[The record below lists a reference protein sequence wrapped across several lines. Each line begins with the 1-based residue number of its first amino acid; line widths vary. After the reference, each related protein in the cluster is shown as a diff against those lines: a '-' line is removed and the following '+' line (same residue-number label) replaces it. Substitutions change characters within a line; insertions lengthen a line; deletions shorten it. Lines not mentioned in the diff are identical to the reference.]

1 MLDSQRITSL
11 LLCLFLVFLPFASM
25 SRVPGEP
32 LTLGDGRVAKSP
44 STGHIFS
51 CPVRG
56 GGPTGGAHRS
66 GPWIRDNQWH
76 PNEKPK
82 VEGRVSWSSRFT
94 ATLEGSSRVVRSNVL
109 PNTLTGEFPV
119 RRETRAYQFDRNP
132 NSLREHN
139 IVLWLPASPTMLA
152 SPECVPMGII
162 GIALNGAAIFSALD
176 ALGRDAPAYEV
187 QDVCGGHPE
196 RSGMYHI
203 HDWSPCLPDTGVIG
217 WMIDG
222 HPILGPRFPDG
233 RWVRNGDLDECH
245 GAISD
250 YELEGQQRRGYAYRF
265 TLEFPYTVGCFR
277 AAPVRAQR

>member
-1 MLDSQRITSL
+1 
-11 LLCLFLVFLPFASM
+11 
-25 SRVPGEP
+25 
-32 LTLGDGRVAKSP
+32 
-44 STGHIFS
+44 
-51 CPVRG
+51 
-56 GGPTGGAHRS
+56 
-66 GPWIRDNQWH
+66 
-76 PNEKPK
+76 
-82 VEGRVSWSSRFT
+82 
-94 ATLEGSSRVVRSNVL
+94 
-109 PNTLTGEFPV
+109 
-119 RRETRAYQFDRNP
+119 
-132 NSLREHN
+132 
-139 IVLWLPASPTMLA
+139 
-152 SPECVPMGII
+152 MGII

-250 YELEGQQRRGYAYRF
+250 YELEGQQRRVSTAVEKPAKWRRKSLPVLVGFPCSVGGRF
-265 TLEFPYTVGCFR
+265 LVP
-277 AAPVRAQR
+277 A